1 MDNFLFECRENESTL
16 WIDLLRKRYHKGLS
30 EIGKDLD
37 LLRRHHVSVPSASHS
52 NPVPIPRL
60 KLNPTECQM
69 LSVCITQPTNSL
81 RSDEFGTANLV
92 NERIEITPSA
102 YASLKDS
109 ISQKIGY
116 DGEDLSVLIR
126 MAVKAYIQSR

>member
-1 MDNFLFECRENESTL
+1 MDRFFYRCRENKPTL
-16 WIDLLRKRYHKGLS
+16 SIDLLRQRYYKGLS

-69 LSVCITQPTNSL
+69 LSVCITQPTDSL

-92 NERIEITPSA
+92 NERIGITPSA
-102 YASLKDS
+102 YASLRDS

-116 DGEDLSVLIR
+116 NGEDLSVLIR
-126 MAVKAYIQSR
+126 MAVKAYIQSS

>member
-1 MDNFLFECRENESTL
+1 MDNFFINSRENESTL
-16 WIDLLRKRYHKGLS
+16 VVDLLSQRYHKGLS

-52 NPVPIPRL
+52 NPVPIPML
-60 KLNPTECQM
+60 KLNPRECQM
-69 LSVCITQPTNSL
+69 LSVCISQPTDSL

-92 NERIEITPSA
+92 NERIGITPSA
-102 YASLKDS
+102 YASLRDS

-116 DGEDLSVLIR
+116 NGEDLSVLIR
-126 MAVKAYIQSR
+126 LAVKAYLRSS

>member
-1 MDNFLFECRENESTL
+1 MDNFFINSRENESTL
-16 WIDLLRKRYHKGLS
+16 VVDLLSQRYHKGLS

-69 LSVCITQPTNSL
+69 LSVCITQPTDSL

-92 NERIEITPSA
+92 NERFGITPSA
-102 YASLKDS
+102 YASLRDS

-116 DGEDLSVLIR
+116 NGEDLSVLIR
-126 MAVKAYIQSR
+126 LAVKAYLRSS